1 MVKTTI
7 VSFKNGAIP
16 LYYMAQMARDK
27 MHALVY
33 VQMSEVDRFM
43 TRLNLSFESTLF
55 YLDVEGERTLVFPR
69 QLSCHPSSSFV
80 VKVRYSYGASRII
93 EFHSNE
99 LCKGYSCSD
108 SHSIL

>member
-16 LYYMAQMARDK
+16 LYYMVQMARDK

-43 TRLNLSFESTLF
+43 TRLNLSFESTLS
-55 YLDVEGERTLVFPR
+55 YLDIEGNV
-69 QLSCHPSSSFV
+69 
-80 VKVRYSYGASRII
+80 
-93 EFHSNE
+93 
-99 LCKGYSCSD
+99 
-108 SHSIL
+108 